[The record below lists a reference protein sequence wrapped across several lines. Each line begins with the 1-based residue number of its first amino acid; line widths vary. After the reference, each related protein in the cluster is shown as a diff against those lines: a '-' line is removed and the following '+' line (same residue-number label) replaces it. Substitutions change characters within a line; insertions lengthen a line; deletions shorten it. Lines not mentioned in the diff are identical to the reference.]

1 MDAYVEITLCAI
13 GIVVYAVDRFN
24 RLPSDSALAAASYHS
39 SRSTTTAA
47 SYYTAVSLYCAIAL
61 GVYAFLLLFPRLID
75 RMVAMSPDLAESVP
89 AWAKESPSL
98 LVALLLTVLLPKIPV
113 LASVDDWFRR
123 KLQRMAAIPNEVRR
137 LGAELRRARF
147 HVDEARRKDVVDT
160 LVKEGFDPGDALFDG
175 GSTPHALWTKLSLLM
190 REMEAWDADPRF
202 ASYVLTYPTVY
213 NDLKDRYEQ
222 LLPKARKCFGL
233 LRELAVTGDR
243 ERLGAAVSAYRDD
256 VVDQTERLL
265 KDVYTCI
272 SQAVLLCEL
281 THRARVH
288 QLSGLG
294 FEMEA
299 TPPRHLSINQL
310 MGLFTAVSVVFIF
323 GFVAMRGGRIDVQIL
338 VRALMIATIYCVAVW
353 CAIYPKSRWSFAR
366 RRPGA
371 TRPWG
376 SYLLS
381 GALAAAVGALISL
394 GVKLAELWDMSAA
407 WSLYRETSP
416 WGIITFWTAYGV
428 AFLADD
434 EADDRPGATLAA
446 DRLRW
451 AEGAGLM
458 LAMVPMGLLVHLAL
472 AETVKTQPLPPLGTA
487 MALNAVLMFSI
498 GCLVPSWYRDSSRE
512 AAASR
517 ERRLPAA
524 AALSAGKA

>member
-13 GIVVYAVDRFN
+13 GIVVYAVDRFA
-24 RLPSDSALAAASYHS
+24 RLPSDSALEAASYHS

-61 GVYAFLLLFPRLID
+61 GIYAFLLLFPRLID
-75 RMVAMSPDLAESVP
+75 HVVAMSPDLADSVP
-89 AWAKESPSL
+89 AWAKQSPSL

-113 LASVDDWFRR
+113 LSSADDWFRR

-147 HVDEARRKDVVDT
+147 HVDEARRKDAVDA
-160 LVKEGFDPGDALFDG
+160 LVGEGFDPGDALFDG
-175 GSTPHALWTKLSLLM
+175 GVTPHALWTKLSVLM
-190 REMEAWDADPRF
+190 RAMEAWDADPRF
-202 ASYVLTYPTVY
+202 ANYVLTYPTVY

-243 ERLGAAVSAYRDD
+243 ERVGAAVSAYRED

-294 FEMEA
+294 FEVEA
-299 TPPRHLSINQL
+299 TPPRHLTLNQL

-323 GFVAMRGGRIDVQIL
+323 AFVAMRGGRIDVQVL
-338 VRALMIATIYCVAVW
+338 RALMIATIYCVAVW
-353 CAIYPKSRWSFAR
+353 CAIHPKSRWGFAR
-366 RRPGA
+366 RRPGGG
-371 TRPWG
+371 RPWG

-381 GALAAAVGALISL
+381 GALAAGVGALISL
-394 GVKLAELWDMSAA
+394 GVKLATVWDASAA

-416 WGIITFWTAYGV
+416 WGIMTFATAYGV

-434 EADDRPGATLAA
+434 EPDGRPGATLTA

-458 LAMVPMGLLVHLAL
+458 LAMVPVVLLVHLAL
-472 AETVKTQPLPPLGTA
+472 VETKVTQPLPPLGMA

-498 GCLVPSWYRDSSRE
+498 GSLVPSWYRDSSGE
-512 AAASR
+512 AVGR
-517 ERRLPAA
+517 ERRLPTAA
-524 AALSAGKA
+524 VVSAGNA